1 MKTDKYLFNHISLR
15 FSSSLLRFVQNF
27 GENQTTHF
35 MTSNFLFE
43 NGIMWENIA
52 ERGRPQ
58 MTIWLM
64 RIACWIRNVTNTH
77 SEYVILTVFA
87 LLQRLNKRIS
97 VLHYTYVACM
107 VKTTDIVTRIQILFP
122 MLFFSCNIYTHI
134 TL

>member
-122 MLFFSCNIYTHI
+122 MLFFSCNIYIPT
-134 TL
+134 